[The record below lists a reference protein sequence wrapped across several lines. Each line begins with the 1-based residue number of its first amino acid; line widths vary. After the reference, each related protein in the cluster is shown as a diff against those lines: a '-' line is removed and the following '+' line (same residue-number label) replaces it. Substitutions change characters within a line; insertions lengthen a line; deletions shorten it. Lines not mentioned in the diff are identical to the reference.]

1 MDGSEAMAAIFG
13 AIERFRG
20 KAIDSLPG
28 AVGLDPRGKGFLS
41 GAARRSIELSLGG
54 NQFRSLLKKASAEMR
69 VLTGK
74 RRPDGLF
81 FKENVPFPAFSFKE
95 IALTPWED
103 SELRKA
109 LSETNFILVLL
120 DPEDKCIGSVLP
132 LKVDE
137 KTLEGKVREAYLR
150 TQAALLSGD
159 IVREVRGTRYLSNFP
174 GEGEREGNPVH
185 VRPHG
190 RDSSDRDVLPVPDRL
205 TGLRDYPRQAFWIS
219 RWYMDSLLKGEAN
232 G

>member
-13 AIERFRG
+13 AIERLRG

-28 AVGLDPRGKGFLS
+28 AIGLDPRGKGFLS

-120 DPEDKCIGSVLP
+120 DPEDKCVGSVLP

>member
-13 AIERFRG
+13 AIERLRG

-54 NQFRSLLKKASAEMR
+54 NQFRSLLKKAFAEMR

-74 RRPDGLF
+74 RRADGLF

>member
-1 MDGSEAMAAIFG
+1 MDGSEAMAAVFG
-13 AIERFRG
+13 AIERLRG

-28 AVGLDPRGKGFLS
+28 AVGLNPRGKGFLS

-54 NQFRSLLKKASAEMR
+54 NQFRSLLKKAFAEMR

-81 FKENVPFPAFSFKE
+81 FKENLPFPAFSFKE

-103 SELRKA
+103 SDLRKT

-132 LKVDE
+132 LKMDE

-150 TQAALLSGD
+150 TQSVLLSGD
-159 IVREVRGTRYLSNFP
+159 IVREAKEGRHFSNFP
-174 GEGEREGNPVH
+174 GEAEKEGNPVH

-190 RDSSDRDVLPVPDRL
+190 RDSRDRDLLPVPDRL
-205 TGLRDYPRQAFWIS
+205 TGLKDYPRQAFWIS
-219 RWYMDSLLKGEAN
+219 RWYMDSLLKGERN

>member
-120 DPEDKCIGSVLP
+120 DPVDKCIGSVLP

>member
-13 AIERFRG
+13 EIERFRG

-28 AVGLDPRGKGFLS
+28 AIGLDPRGKGFLS

-81 FKENVPFPAFSFKE
+81 FKENLPFPAFSFKE

-103 SELRKA
+103 SDLRKTLA
-109 LSETNFILVLL
+109 TTNFILVLL

-132 LKVDE
+132 LKMDE
-137 KTLEGKVREAYLR
+137 ETLEGKVREAYLR
-150 TQAALLSGD
+150 TQSVLLSGD
-159 IVREVRGTRYLSNFP
+159 IVREAKEGRHLSNFP
-174 GEGEREGNPVH
+174 GEAEKEGNPVH

-190 RDSSDRDVLPVPDRL
+190 RDSRDRDLLPVPDRL
-205 TGLRDYPRQAFWIS
+205 TGLKDYPRQAFWIS
-219 RWYMDSLLKGEAN
+219 RWYMDSLLKGERN

>member
-120 DPEDKCIGSVLP
+120 DPVDKCIGSVLP

-150 TQAALLSGD
+150 TQSILLSGD
-159 IVREVRGTRYLSNFP
+159 VVREARGARYLSNFP

-190 RDSSDRDVLPVPDRL
+190 RDSKDRDLLPVQDRL
-205 TGLRDYPRQAFWIS
+205 TGLKDYPRQAFWIS